1 MCGLGKDGEM
11 ELKAGEGK
19 ESWCFLMSVSQTM
32 SICGQIV
39 EDGMWGL
46 ERKHLYI
53 FVSLF
58 WPSLVA
64 QSVKNLPAKQETQV
78 WSLVWDD
85 PWRRDWLPIPVFL
98 SGECCGQRSL
108 VGYSPRGHKELDTTE

>member
-53 FVSLF
+53 FCKFVLAFPGGSVSKE
-58 WPSLVA
+58 SA
-64 QSVKNLPAKQETQV
+64 CKAG
-78 WSLVWDD
+78 D
-85 PWRRDWLPIPVFL
+85 PGLIPGL
-98 SGECCGQRSL
+98 R
-108 VGYSPRGHKELDTTE
+108 

>member
-11 ELKAGEGK
+11 ELKAGEEK
-19 ESWCFLMSVSQTM
+19 EGWCFLMSVSQTM

-53 FVSLF
+53 LVSFF
-58 WPSLVA
+58 WPCLVA
-64 QSVKNLPAKQETQV
+64 ESVKNLPAKQ
-78 WSLVWDD
+78 
-85 PWRRDWLPIPVFL
+85 
-98 SGECCGQRSL
+98 
-108 VGYSPRGHKELDTTE
+108 DTWV